1 MFCMTSGNLV
11 SPEYVACAS
20 LTAQAGG
27 DHQKAR

>member
-1 MFCMTSGNLV
+1 MISGNLV
-11 SPEYVACAS
+11 SPEYEACES